1 MLPFCTLIS
10 PCPVT
15 PLTAPS
21 CPCRGG
27 SRGAAGAWGGGSRGC
42 LGGRQQESW
51 GEPEPCQGILLPRVG
66 GDNQGGDGAVQA
78 LHLPLK
84 KEQRERVCEALGL
97 DRVAHGGPH
106 VPAGH
111 SGGDCPFCRTMLR
124 QGWLGSRPG
133 AHPAAAAD
141 KPSVLAHLAVTRGRN
156 VNSNG
161 RR

>member
-1 MLPFCTLIS
+1 MPGREAAGELGGARAVPGY
-10 PCPVT
+10 P
-15 PLTAPS
+15 APS
-21 CPCRGG
+21 C
-27 SRGAAGAWGGGSRGC
+27 WGGQPGRG
-42 LGGRQQESW
+42 RSSAS
-51 GEPEPCQGILLPRVG
+51 PASPP
-66 GDNQGGDGAVQA
+66 
-78 LHLPLK
+78 K

-97 DRVAHGGPH
+97 DHVAHGGPH

-124 QGWLGSRPG
+124 QGWPGSRPG